1 MTNTLNILSDPHEMT
16 ITVASYGQI
25 ALHLGNR
32 NLKNGAI
39 LLKNGKKWCH
49 SMEQYINQSFMI

>member
-39 LLKNGKKWCH
+39 LLKNGAILWN
-49 SMEQYINQSFMI
+49 SI

>member
-25 ALHLGNR
+25 ALHLMWDDQ
-32 NLKNGAI
+32 
-39 LLKNGKKWCH
+39 KKMFG
-49 SMEQYINQSFMI
+49 ME

>member
-1 MTNTLNILSDPHEMT
+1 MTNTLNILSDPHKMT

-32 NLKNGAI
+32 NFARMVGVYSS
-39 LLKNGKKWCH
+39 W
-49 SMEQYINQSFMI
+49 QS

>member
-32 NLKNGAI
+32 NLKNGE
-39 LLKNGKKWCH
+39 KWCH
-49 SMEQYINQSFMI
+49 FMEQYINQSFMI